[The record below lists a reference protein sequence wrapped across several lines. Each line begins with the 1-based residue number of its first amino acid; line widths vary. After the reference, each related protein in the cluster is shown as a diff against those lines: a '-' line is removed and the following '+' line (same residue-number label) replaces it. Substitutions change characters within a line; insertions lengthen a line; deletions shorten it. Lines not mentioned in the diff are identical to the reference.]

1 MNDSTVETRANCRE
15 IYIYRYILAPQ
26 EEEPIILLAILN
38 SDECTVVVVVCR
50 AGNLNKEQR
59 LKSNRFQRKL
69 ARLKRER
76 GGCRRGEGKGEWIVD
91 GIRMV
96 EKERKE

>member
-15 IYIYRYILAPQ
+15 IYIYILAPQ

>member
-15 IYIYRYILAPQ
+15 IYIYILAPQ

-96 EKERKE
+96 EKKRKE

>member
-15 IYIYRYILAPQ
+15 IYIYILAPQ

-76 GGCRRGEGKGEWIVD
+76 GGCRKGEGKGEWIVD

>member
-15 IYIYRYILAPQ
+15 IYIYILAPQ

-38 SDECTVVVVVCR
+38 SDECAVVVVVCR

-76 GGCRRGEGKGEWIVD
+76 GGCRKGEGKGEWIVD